1 MRWLPNFLVI
11 LATVGILLGL
21 AVRLIKGGFLGD
33 PVFFWRGSV
42 ALLAV
47 SIAITLIQIRNK

>member
-1 MRWLPNFLVI
+1 MRWIPNFLVI
-11 LATVGILLGL
+11 VATIGLLLGL
-21 AVRLIKGGFLGD
+21 GVRLLKGGFLSD
-33 PVFFWRGSV
+33 PVFFWRGSL

>member
-1 MRWLPNFLVI
+1 MKWLPNSLVI
-11 LATVGILLGL
+11 VAALGLLLGL
-21 AVRLIKGGFLGD
+21 AIRLASGGVRGD

-47 SIAITLIQIRNK
+47 SMAITLIQIRDK